1 MRIPTAVLLG
11 LVTAVAFP
19 VCPSSA
25 SPAPVE
31 GTVTIDATAT
41 GAPISPYVYGQF
53 IEHLGRCIY
62 GGLWAEMLEDRKFFY
77 PVTGEAPAW
86 ELYTPGPPSWEGEGH
101 PYELLVRSPW
111 MILGPKSAVS
121 MVEEGAF
128 VGAHTPRIALGG
140 DGRRAGLMQERL
152 ALEQGREYVGRVV
165 LAGDAG
171 AGPIEVSLVWGDG
184 ASDRATVSVASVG
197 AAFTTHA
204 LRFVAGGATDDGR
217 LEIAS
222 RGRGSF
228 SIGTV
233 SLMPADNVYGW
244 RKDTLARLL
253 ELDAPVYRWPGG
265 NFVSGYDWKDG
276 IGDPDRRP
284 PRKNPAWKGVEAN
297 DVGLH
302 EYMDLMELVGAEPYV
317 SVNTGLGGA
326 EAAAEL
332 VEYANGAVD
341 TPMGRRRAENGHP
354 KPFGIRWWA
363 IGNEMY
369 GDWQL
374 GHMPLAE
381 YVKKHVG
388 VVDAMRAVDPGI
400 RPVAVGSVGEW
411 SRAMLA
417 SAADH
422 MSLIS
427 EHLYWQDK
435 DDVPSHVA
443 QIPEGIRR
451 VAEAHRAYRRELPS
465 LRGRDVRIALDE
477 WNYWYGPFEYGELG
491 TRYFLQDALGIAA
504 GLHEMFRQSDLFFM
518 ANYAQTVNVIGAIKT
533 TKTAAELEPTGLVLA
548 LYRHHF
554 GSVPVPVSGDTAPL
568 DVAAAW
574 TDDRTALTV
583 AVVNPTSEPR
593 SLRLDLRGARPSGAG
608 RRFVLTGADRWAHNA
623 PGQPRGVDV
632 RATSLREGAD
642 RVETPALSVVL
653 QVVRVR

>member
-11 LVTAVAFP
+11 LVTAVASP
-19 VCPSSA
+19 VSPSSA
-25 SPAPVE
+25 APAE
-31 GTVTIDATAT
+31 ATVTIDATAT

-152 ALEQGREYVGRVV
+152 ALERGREYAGRVV

-171 AGPIEVSLVWGDG
+171 AAPVEVSLVWGDG

-381 YVKKHVG
+381 YVKKHVR

-593 SLRLDLRGARPSGAG
+593 SLRLDLRGARPGGAG

>member
-1 MRIPTAVLLG
+1 MPVLGAALIA
-11 LVTAVAFP
+11 LVVAALP
-19 VCPSSA
+19 PAPSSKA
-25 SPAPVE
+25 ETPTE
-31 GTVTIDATAT
+31 TTVTIDAAAT
-41 GAPISPYVYGQF
+41 REPISPYVYGQF

-86 ELYTPGPPSWEGEGH
+86 ELHTPGPTSWEGEGH

-111 MILGPKSAVS
+111 MILGPKTAVS
-121 MVEEGAF
+121 MVEKGAF
-128 VGAHTPRIALGG
+128 VGAHSPRIALAG
-140 DGRRAGLMQERL
+140 DGRRAGLVQERL
-152 ALEQGREYVGRVV
+152 ALEEGRKYVGRVV
-165 LAGDAG
+165 VSGDPG
-171 AGPIEVSLVWGDG
+171 AAPIDVSLVWGGG
-184 ASDRATVSVASVG
+184 ASDRATVVLPSVG
-197 AAFTTHA
+197 PAFSTHA
-204 LRFVAGGATDDGR
+204 VRFTAGGSTDDGR

-222 RGRGSF
+222 RGSGSF
-228 SIGTV
+228 SIGTA

-244 RKDTLARLL
+244 RADTLARLRD
-253 ELDAPVYRWPGG
+253 LDAPVYRWPGG

-284 PRKNPAWKGVEAN
+284 PRKNPAWTGVEPN

-302 EYMDLMELVGAEPYV
+302 EYMDLMGLVGAEPYV
-317 SVNTGLGGA
+317 AVNTGLGGA
-326 EAAAEL
+326 ESAAEL
-332 VEYANGAVD
+332 VQYANGAVD

-354 KPFGIRWWA
+354 KAFGIRWWA

-374 GHMPLAE
+374 GHMPLAA
-381 YVKKHVG
+381 YVQKHVR
-388 VVDAMRAVDPGI
+388 VVDAMRAVDPQV
-400 RPVAVGSVGEW
+400 RPIAVGSVGEW

-435 DDVPSHVA
+435 DDVPAHVA
-443 QIPEGIRR
+443 QVPEGIRR
-451 VAEAHRAYRRELPS
+451 VTDAHRAYRRELPS

-477 WNYWYGPFEYGELG
+477 WNYWYGPYEYGELG

-504 GLHEMFRQSDLFFM
+504 GLHEMFRQSDLVFM

-533 TKTAAELEPTGLVLA
+533 TKTAAELEPTGLALS

-554 GSVPVPVSGDTAPL
+554 GTVPVSVTGDLAPL

-593 SLRLDLRGARPSGAG
+593 SVRLDLHGASASGPG
-608 RRFVLTGADRWAHNA
+608 RRFVLTGSGRWAHNA
-623 PGQPRGVDV
+623 PAHPRGVDV
-632 RATSLREGAD
+632 RSTSLREGAD
-642 RVETPALSVVL
+642 RIDAPPLSVVL
-653 QVVRVR
+653 QEVRVR